1 MIEKAIEQAVLSSYI
16 FDYDAAVSSTLKD
29 DDFNFNSNQIVFKA
43 IKELIKEDLPLD
55 ESFILQKIGNENK
68 NILLE
73 IITSNP
79 IVNVKTYEK
88 EIIEKAIKRKIE
100 IQLKMLIAGV
110 TQSSS
115 TQLLTKL
122 ENIISSKE
130 TNVSS
135 INFNSI
141 NSIKAEKPIFFLKEE
156 FPIQKNE
163 INLYSAKGGTGKS
176 WMLLYALARLEEVHN
191 LKSCGWFSEETAGGT
206 KYRIDKLSE
215 IYPSFKN
222 CTFNI
227 YNGDEMAQSF
237 VKYGTNRNLEISD
250 FFYQFKKACKD
261 FDVICLD
268 PLIAFYGA
276 DENNNAE
283 ARFFMNILNNWCKK
297 ENKTILIIHHHN
309 KGEDGTV
316 RGATAF
322 IDAVRMHSIITK
334 EENNNKNIRKLK
346 IEKANHYSGDFEHKI
361 QLFKDYK
368 DSDKKEEIVNLKEMS
383 KEDTK
388 DELALFGIEVV
399 EKKKVDKIKI
409 KEFDKL
415 EKGGY
420 FG

>member
-16 FDYDAAVSSTLKD
+16 FDYDAAVSSTLKE

-55 ESFILQKIGNENK
+55 ETFILKKIGDYNQ
-68 NILLE
+68 NIIIE
-73 IITSNP
+73 ILATNP
-79 IVNVKTYEK
+79 IVNVKAYEK
-88 EIIEKAIKRKIE
+88 DIIEKGIKRKIE
-100 IQLKMLIAGV
+100 TQLKMIIAG
-110 TQSSS
+110 SSELSS
-115 TQLLTKL
+115 TQLLSKI
-122 ENIISSKE
+122 ENLISNNEGNSSLI
-130 TNVSS
+130 NFQS
-135 INFNSI
+135 INN
-141 NSIKAEKPIFFLKEE
+141 IKAEKPTFFLEDE

-191 LKSCGWFSEETAGGT
+191 LKGCGWFSEETAGGT
-206 KYRIDKLSE
+206 KYRINKLSE
-215 IYPSFKN
+215 IYPSFEQSH
-222 CTFNI
+222 FNI

-237 VKYGTNRNLEISD
+237 VQYGKNKNLEISD
-250 FFYQFKKACKD
+250 FFYQFKNACKE
-261 FDVICLD
+261 FDIICLD

-297 ENKTILIIHHHN
+297 EDKTILLIHHHN

-322 IDAVRMHSIITK
+322 IDAVRMHSVITK
-334 EENNNKNIRKLK
+334 EENNHKHIRKLN
-346 IEKANHYSGDFEHKI
+346 IEKANHYNGNSEHKI
-361 QLFKDYK
+361 QLFRDYK
-368 DSDKKEEIVNLKEMS
+368 DSNKLEEIDALKATT
-383 KEDTK
+383 KEDIK
-388 DELALFGIEVV
+388 DELALFGIEVL
-399 EKKKVDKIKI
+399 EKKKIDKKKI
-409 KEFDKL
+409 KEFDNL